1 MQISENWG
9 KLQEAEKKALL
20 LFHEIEQN
28 KLICAGKSETQISE
42 EILKLAK
49 SKLGVDVFWHK
60 RIVRAGKNTLC
71 PYKEDPPDLILK
83 DDDILFLD
91 LGPVFEE
98 WEADFGKTYV
108 IGNDPIKLK
117 LKNDIETS
125 WISLKKQIQDLP
137 NMSASEVFHL
147 ANKEA
152 TKNGWEFGGE
162 IAGHLIGKYPHEK
175 LEKGNFKYYIH
186 PDNHT
191 KLKENSLNGKI
202 NNHWILEL
210 HFVHAEKQIGA
221 FVEGLLF

>member
-1 MQISENWG
+1 MQQNEKWNN
-9 KLQEAEKKALL
+9 LQVAEEKALL

-28 KLICAGKSETQISE
+28 QLICAGKSESQISE

-71 PYKEDPPDLILK
+71 PYKEDSPDLILK

-117 LKNDIETS
+117 LKNDIENS
-125 WISLKKQIQDLP
+125 WVLLKNQIQDLP
-137 NMSASEVFHL
+137 SITASEVYHL
-147 ANKEA
+147 AEQEA

-162 IAGHLIGKYPHEK
+162 IAGHIIGKYPHEK

-186 PDNHT
+186 PENQT
-191 KLKENSLNGKI
+191 VLKEILPGGKT
-202 NNHWILEL
+202 NHWILEL
-210 HFVHAEKQIGA
+210 HFVNKEKQIGA
-221 FVEGLLF
+221 FVEGLLI

>member
-1 MQISENWG
+1 MQLNEKWNN
-9 KLQEAEKKALL
+9 LQVAEEKALL

-28 KLICAGKSETQISE
+28 QLICAGKSESQISE
-42 EILKLAK
+42 EILNLAK
-49 SKLGVDVFWHK
+49 VKLGVEIFWHK
-60 RIVRAGKNTLC
+60 RIVRAGKNTLH
-71 PYKEDPPDLILK
+71 PYKEDPTDLILK

-117 LKNDIETS
+117 LKNDIENS
-125 WISLKKQIQDLP
+125 WVLLKNQIQDLP
-137 NMSASEVFHL
+137 SITASEVYHL

-162 IAGHLIGKYPHEK
+162 IAGHIIGKYPHEK

-186 PDNHT
+186 PENQT
-191 KLKENSLNGKI
+191 VLKEILPGGKT
-202 NNHWILEL
+202 NHWILEL
-210 HFVHAEKQIGA
+210 HFVNKEKQIGA
-221 FVEGLLF
+221 FVEGLLV